1 MLDVAILVPF
11 QGHEGLWLEPVLR
24 RTQGPARLISI
35 LARQRLAETL
45 GCDLKALVP
54 EWARPHRY
62 PVARSAGAV
71 TLASSAERAG
81 LKWRA
86 IDPGE
91 IELAE
96 WRKRLLAL
104 SEESPAVVAVNS
116 TFVNEVRW
124 LHLFCSMVKRTLPAA
139 RVALGGYYYA
149 TDARGFL
156 GAAADIFCV
165 GEGETRL
172 GEIVRRVRDGRPLD
186 DVPGLFLREPSG
198 GVRSTGAP
206 PSSDLETMP
215 LPDWSL
221 SARMDPPLDP
231 RRDPMLFHVET
242 QRGCYFKCDFCTFR
256 TLSENAA
263 TSPRRA
269 AEVVRNASAA
279 GRGRTFLAD
288 ATATF
293 PKERWRAVL
302 EALESSD
309 VPPQPLTAFARVSDL
324 DDDVCVRMARVGLRH
339 VFIGQESGDQAIL
352 NAMRKGT
359 KVSQVRPALD
369 ALARSGV
376 KATFGFIAG
385 FPGED
390 GAASRRSR
398 ELMLS
403 LNESYAEPVALV
415 VYMDV
420 FAAQDLAT
428 AGARAELGSRRHPLD
443 YRDVP
448 MSAREAAFVA
458 LRHCLALSERPDAP
472 VTGFGLTPLVGDL
485 VTAFSEGGDYLT
497 AFRWLKAY
505 DRGIGLFVRR
515 ELEGTAVDAAALD
528 DVRRNLLA
536 GRRTTAAR
544 SVAERLRERG
554 RTLAVSALLDEWKK
568 EPASEPGT
576 MTRLLVASSVWRALR
591 EPGAAM
597 DAFRAGAPPARAVE
611 VPEVALAARHAE
623 AASLIE
629 LSLERS
635 RRRKSRRAV
644 SSGV

>member
-35 LARQRLAETL
+35 LARQRLADAL
-45 GCDLKALVP
+45 ACDLKELVP
-54 EWARPHRY
+54 DWARPHRY
-62 PVARSAGAV
+62 PVPRSAGAV
-71 TLASSAERAG
+71 ALASSAERAG

-91 IELAE
+91 IGLSE
-96 WRKRLLAL
+96 WRERLLAL
-104 SEESPAVVAVNS
+104 SKESPAVVAVNS

-124 LHLFCSMVKRTLPAA
+124 LHLFCSMVTRTLPAA

-172 GEIVRRVRDGRPLD
+172 GEIVRRVRDGRSLD
-186 DVPGLFLREPSG
+186 DVPGLFLRERDG
-198 GVRSTGAP
+198 HVRSTGTPP
-206 PSSDLETMP
+206 PSDIERLP
-215 LPDWSL
+215 LSDWSL

-256 TLSENAA
+256 TLSENTAM
-263 TSPRRA
+263 SPKRA
-269 AEVVRNASAA
+269 AEVVRHASAA

-288 ATATF
+288 ATATY
-293 PKERWRAVL
+293 PKERWRSVL
-302 EALESSD
+302 DALESSGG
-309 VPPQPLTAFARVSDL
+309 PLQPLTAFARVSDL
-324 DDDVCVRMARVGLRH
+324 DDDVCARMARIGLRH

-369 ALARSGV
+369 ALARAGV

-390 GAASRRSR
+390 TAAARRSR
-398 ELMLS
+398 ELMLT
-403 LNESYAEPVALV
+403 LNEGYDEPVALV

-448 MSAREAAFVA
+448 MSAREAAFEA
-458 LRHCLALSERPDAP
+458 LRHCLALSEREDAP
-472 VTGFGLTPLVGDL
+472 VTGFGLTPLVGNL
-485 VTAFSEGGDYLT
+485 VTAFSEGGDY
-497 AFRWLKAY
+497 AAGFRWLKAY
-505 DRGIGLFVRR
+505 DRGIGLFVRHAID
-515 ELEGTAVDAAALD
+515 GAAVDAQVLD
-528 DVRRNLLA
+528 GVRRTLFGS
-536 GRRTTAAR
+536 GRRLSSR
-544 SVAERLRERG
+544 SVGLRLREHR
-554 RTLAVSALLDEWKK
+554 RTLGMTALLGEWKK
-568 EPASEPGT
+568 EPASKPGPV
-576 MTRLLVASSVWRALR
+576 TRLLVASSVWRALR

-597 DAFRAGAPPARAVE
+597 DAFRVGAPPATAVE

-629 LSLERS
+629 LSLERG
-635 RRRKSRRAV
+635 RRHKSRRAV